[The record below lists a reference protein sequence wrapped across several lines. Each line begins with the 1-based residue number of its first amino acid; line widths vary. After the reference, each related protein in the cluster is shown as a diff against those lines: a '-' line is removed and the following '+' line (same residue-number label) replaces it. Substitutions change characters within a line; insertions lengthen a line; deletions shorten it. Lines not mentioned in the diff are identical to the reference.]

1 MSAESVQRRL
11 AAILAADV
19 VGYSRLMELDEERTL
34 AALRS
39 HRREVFDL
47 LVAKRG
53 RIFKVMGDGV
63 LVEFSSALSAS
74 LCALQI
80 QEGMALRNAD
90 VPEDQRIVFRIGLN
104 LGEVIVDGT
113 DLHGDGVNVGVP
125 ARRLG

>member
-1 MSAESVQRRL
+1 
-11 AAILAADV
+11 
-19 VGYSRLMELDEERTL
+19 MELDEERTL

-47 LVAKRG
+47 LVAKHSG

-63 LVEFSSALSAS
+63 LVEFSSALSAC

-113 DLHGDGVNVGVP
+113 DLHGDGVNV
-125 ARRLG
+125 ASRLEGLG